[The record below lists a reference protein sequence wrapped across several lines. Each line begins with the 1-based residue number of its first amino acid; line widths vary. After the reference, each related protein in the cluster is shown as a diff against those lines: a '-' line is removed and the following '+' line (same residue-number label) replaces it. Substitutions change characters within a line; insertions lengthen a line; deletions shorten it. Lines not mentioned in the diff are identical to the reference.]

1 MVPSPD
7 GTNLAVTNHEHQL
20 LLISVESGQSRVLDE
35 SAFGRPAGPAW
46 SPDGKWIAYSFPAR
60 GKTSQVKLADL
71 AGDRTV
77 EVTEALFRD
86 ICPSFDP
93 TGKYLYFL
101 SWRTFDPVYD
111 SLFFD
116 LGFPR
121 GARPYL
127 VTLQAEVP
135 SPFVVRPEPAAEHHD
150 EGERANGA
158 SAHGTAADPS
168 ADEAETP
175 APTVRV
181 DVEGIQGRVLEVPVP
196 EARYEKLVALKD
208 KVLLLSRPI
217 EGALGHYWAA
227 TSAPPNGDLEL
238 YDLVEDRRETLATEV
253 AGLAISG
260 DRERLAYTT
269 AGGARPRLRVV
280 ASSAKPDKE
289 HENDPPGRLSGFVD
303 LDRPGCWWTPELS
316 RPKWSERHGVSSRTS
331 SGRRTCP
338 AWTGNG
344 PSTVTYRW
352 SSWSPPG
359 PNYPISSGSSR
370 GS

>member
-1 MVPSPD
+1 M
-7 GTNLAVTNHEHQL
+7 
-20 LLISVESGQSRVLDE
+20 
-35 SAFGRPAGPAW
+35 
-46 SPDGKWIAYSFPAR
+46 
-60 GKTSQVKLADL
+60 
-71 AGDRTV
+71 
-77 EVTEALFRD
+77 
-86 ICPSFDP
+86 
-93 TGKYLYFL
+93 
-101 SWRTFDPVYD
+101 YD

-175 APTVRV
+175 APAVRV

-208 KVLLLSRPI
+208 KVLLLSRPV

-269 AGGARPRLRVV
+269 AGGAGPP
-280 ASSAKPDKE
+280 ASS
-289 HENDPPGRLSGFVD
+289 G
-303 LDRPGCWWTPELS
+303 
-316 RPKWSERHGVSSRTS
+316 GVLGQAR
-331 SGRRTCP
+331 
-338 AWTGNG
+338 
-344 PSTVTYRW
+344 
-352 SSWSPPG
+352 
-359 PNYPISSGSSR
+359 
-370 GS
+370 